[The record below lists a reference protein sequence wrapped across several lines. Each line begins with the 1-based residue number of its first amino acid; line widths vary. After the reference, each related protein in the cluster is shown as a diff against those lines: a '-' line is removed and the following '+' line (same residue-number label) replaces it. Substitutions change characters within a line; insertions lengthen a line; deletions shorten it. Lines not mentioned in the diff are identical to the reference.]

1 VPKLRVHRVSERG
14 AMMDINLPVGMDVDV
29 VDFYDAKRVPGDRG
43 ACACE
48 RPRVAS
54 RTDLD
59 QIATTH
65 HSIDDEPLALTHH
78 RPIRTPS
85 RLSTL
90 AANRE
95 LHAHRPRLA
104 LDPEA
109 MCSRPQLTIISPE
122 P

>member
-65 HSIDDEPLALTHH
+65 HSIDDEPLALTH
-78 RPIRTPS
+78 
-85 RLSTL
+85 
-90 AANRE
+90 